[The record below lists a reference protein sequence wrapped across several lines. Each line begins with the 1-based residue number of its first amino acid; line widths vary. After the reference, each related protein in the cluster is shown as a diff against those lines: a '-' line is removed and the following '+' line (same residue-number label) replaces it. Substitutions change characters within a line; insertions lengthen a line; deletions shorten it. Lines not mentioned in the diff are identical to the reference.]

1 MQRQMRATVA
11 ALTATFSIVAVATVV
26 EAADEEPITT
36 TTTTEAPPPPVTLE
50 VVIEPEPEGQEPA
63 PGYVNEQTEPTTAD
77 TEPAAVAT
85 ETPATDEQVDPMLP
99 ETATVSVEEP
109 TTTAAPSA
117 THEQEAIVTG
127 TQVAVGNSGGNQTV
141 NDSNQPPTGSVPLGT
156 EIDTDNADAIGSRD
170 ENIIGQQADVVLT
183 DQAVANI
190 LQIALILN
198 IGAALANSGVN
209 GVASSPGGSSNP
221 GQIGTGDARATGMEI
236 EQYVTQAARTEANQE
251 MDDFAN
257 QLAVSL
263 WLGLAY
269 ADSGMNS
276 VTGTGVAGSGGS
288 VGAGSASAIGND
300 SLTDIDQRA
309 AIIGSGTSQTDITQR
324 ATVMNLGFALANS
337 GLNNI
342 SGVASGLLSA
352 SDVDDDAIAQDLF
365 AMLLPA
371 LLSSYGYGPG
381 AGSVGTGNA
390 TAVGNDSET
399 FVKQVAMAASS
410 GDGMASIVQEVLV
423 ANMGVAGANTGGNTL
438 GGRYADLDPSTA
450 EAVVKMA
457 AFLASMLSVVHNATG
472 SAMAGLTE
480 SGIEIPFGD
489 LVLTVGGMLDIFDT
503 SGSTASGARANI
515 RQISIVLS
523 LGVAKSNTGWNT
535 GITTQVQGDAAG
547 AIPAANAAGDV
558 GLLSTVSAERQAEV
572 NSELAAI
579 GAAETNAA
587 IDNIQTGDVDAG
599 NVDNLVI
606 ICQRINAEDV
616 DCLAPPPPPVN
627 PPVDPPATTPTT
639 TPTTVATASSVVTTP
654 STTTPALIPPVD
666 AGNPPSGFRAPTPS
680 AAPLPSTGGNVDTIL
695 WGAALLVLIGG
706 CLVLVRRRKA
716 PQEV

>member
-1 MQRQMRATVA
+1 M
-11 ALTATFSIVAVATVV
+11 
-26 EAADEEPITT
+26 
-36 TTTTEAPPPPVTLE
+36 
-50 VVIEPEPEGQEPA
+50 
-63 PGYVNEQTEPTTAD
+63 
-77 TEPAAVAT
+77 
-85 ETPATDEQVDPMLP
+85 
-99 ETATVSVEEP
+99 
-109 TTTAAPSA
+109 
-117 THEQEAIVTG
+117 
-127 TQVAVGNSGGNQTV
+127 AVGNSGGNQTV

-221 GQIGTGDARATGMEI
+221 GQIGTGDASATGMEI

-269 ADSGMNS
+269 ADSGMNA

-288 VGAGSASAIGND
+288 VGAGSATAIGND

-399 FVKQVAMAASS
+399 FVQQVAMAASS

-423 ANMGVAGANTGGNTL
+423 ANMGVAGANTGGNAL

-457 AFLASMLSVVHNATG
+457 AFLASMLSVVHSATG
-472 SAMAGLTE
+472 STMAGLTE

-535 GITTQVQGDAAG
+535 GITTQAQGDAAG

-558 GLLSTVSAERQAEV
+558 GLQSTVSAERQAEV

-616 DCLAPPPPPVN
+616 DCLAPPPPPVD
-627 PPVDPPATTPTT
+627 PPVDPPVTT
-639 TPTTVATASSVVTTP
+639 TPTTVATESSVVTTP

-680 AAPLPSTGGNVDTIL
+680 ADAAAIHGQQRRHDPLGRRPARVARRVPRARPPSQGTAGGVSPSMRR
-695 WGAALLVLIGG
+695 GSALASAHARPGH
-706 CLVLVRRRKA
+706 
-716 PQEV
+716 P